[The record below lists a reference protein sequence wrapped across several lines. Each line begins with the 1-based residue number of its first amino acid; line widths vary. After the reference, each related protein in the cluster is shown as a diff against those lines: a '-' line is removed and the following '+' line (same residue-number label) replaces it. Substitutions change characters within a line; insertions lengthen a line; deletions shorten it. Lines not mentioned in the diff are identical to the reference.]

1 MREPNKLQE
10 DQKPSKTRTDTH
22 THTNN
27 RPRTQTH
34 THTHKCATHKHTHTA
49 HSTQAEEAAEETQKN
64 KKRRRAPRKPSPV
77 ATAAATA
84 AAAAAKTH
92 QRLTTQ
98 QWPRDQ
104 PTDVR
109 RPRNKPKQNI
119 NKGEE
124 TVRNKSNTDLS
135 NPVMLVTL
143 LSQHWQM
150 TVTIRN
156 HILGVLAW
164 PQKP

>member
-10 DQKPSKTRTDTH
+10 DQKPTKTRTDTH
-22 THTNN
+22 TQTTDHAHKRTHTQM
-27 RPRTQTH
+27 RDAQTH
-34 THTHKCATHKHTHTA
+34 T
-49 HSTQAEEAAEETQKN
+49 HSTQAEEAAEETQKY

-84 AAAAAKTH
+84 AAAAKIH

-104 PTDVR
+104 PTDAR

-143 LSQHWQM
+143 LSQH
-150 TVTIRN
+150 
-156 HILGVLAW
+156 
-164 PQKP
+164 

>member
-10 DQKPSKTRTDTH
+10 DQKPTKTRTDTH
-22 THTNN
+22 T
-27 RPRTQTH
+27 QTTDH
-34 THTHKCATHKHTHTA
+34 AHKRTHTHKCATHKHTHTA
-49 HSTQAEEAAEETQKN
+49 HSTQAEEAAEETQKY

-84 AAAAAKTH
+84 AAAAKIH

-104 PTDVR
+104 PTDAR

>member
-22 THTNN
+22 THKQPTTHTNA
-27 RPRTQTH
+27 H
-34 THTHKCATHKHTHTA
+34 THTNARRTNTHTQPA

-84 AAAAAKTH
+84 AAAAKTH

-104 PTDVR
+104 PTDAR